1 MSREDGLYSNYAD
14 EVRDWAKKEIA
25 KMAEEI
31 CKLKKENE
39 GLQKEH
45 DRMSAYMYPRAI
57 KYCEKCMK
65 YGDEDEIVQDEED
78 ECSYICH
85 DCCNSGDDEFKMF
98 VKRYHE
104 MAANFMGLNK

>member
-1 MSREDGLYSNYAD
+1 MPMTTSQLKQFALAVHNFAYGTEWDDEDIVSSMDFDVIIEKMKTD
-14 EVRDWAKKEIA
+14 EKELV
-25 KMAEEI
+25 
-31 CKLKKENE
+31 KLKKENE

-45 DRMSAYMYPRAI
+45 DRMSAYMYPREI

-85 DCCNSGDDEFKMF
+85 DCCPK
-98 VKRYHE
+98 
-104 MAANFMGLNK
+104 